1 MFLCHLSR
9 PLMLLH
15 PPELAGCHGYGSP
28 AASSRSPPARDS
40 RGELLGISRGP
51 PGAAG
56 GGGVGGGG
64 GATGADLW
72 FRGVSVGS
80 RCFPEGN
87 RVLQVTT
94 AGQGC
99 VPRSE
104 GGSQLHDK
112 WLDARVR
119 SSHATVS
126 PFYIS
131 LNVRQFYT
139 DVSM

>member
-1 MFLCHLSR
+1 MFRSHLSR

-56 GGGVGGGG
+56 GRGGGG
-64 GATGADLW
+64 GATGADAPR
-72 FRGVSVGS
+72 FVVSRHLVGS
-80 RCFPEGN
+80 GCFPEGN
-87 RVLQVTT
+87 RLVQVTT

-99 VPRSE
+99 VP
-104 GGSQLHDK
+104 G
-112 WLDARVR
+112 VR
-119 SSHATVS
+119 KDHSCV
-126 PFYIS
+126 IS
-131 LNVRQFYT
+131 GWMLE
-139 DVSM
+139 